1 MRIIERRT
9 QKVEKGGWDAYWA
22 VEKQFD
28 ALEARMGG
36 FPAKRY
42 YHPMEKY
49 TTTIVWE
56 REWESFT
63 TMEATYEKE
72 WADPEIGKIVTVHLG
87 ESLEFC
93 FLARRP
99 EGD

>member
-9 QKVEKGGWDAYWA
+9 QKVEKGGWAAYWEM
-22 VEKQFD
+22 EKQFD
-28 ALEARMGG
+28 ALEDRLGG

-42 YHPMEKY
+42 YRPGKMY
-49 TTTIVWE
+49 TNTIVWE

-72 WADPEIGKIVTVHLG
+72 WADPEIKKIVTVHLG
-87 ESLEFC
+87 ESVEFC
-93 FLARRP
+93 FPAQRP
-99 EGD
+99 

>member
-9 QKVEKGGWDAYWA
+9 QEVERGGWDAYWE

-28 ALEARMGG
+28 AIEARAGG

-42 YHPMEKY
+42 YHTMEKY

-56 REWESFT
+56 REWESFA
-63 TMEATYEKE
+63 TMEATYAKE
-72 WADPEIGKIVTVHLG
+72 GADPETQKIVTVHIA
-87 ESLEFC
+87 ESAEFC

-99 EGD
+99 